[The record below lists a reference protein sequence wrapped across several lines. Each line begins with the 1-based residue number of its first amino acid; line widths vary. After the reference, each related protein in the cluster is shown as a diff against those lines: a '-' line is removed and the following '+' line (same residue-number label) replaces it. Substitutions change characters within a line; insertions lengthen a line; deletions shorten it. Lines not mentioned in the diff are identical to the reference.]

1 MVSAK
6 SVLSVVGNAARHF
19 NNDDGWAMASHCAL
33 SGLMAIF
40 PFMIFATALAS
51 FLGADRFAETAVHL
65 VFDTWPESIAE
76 PIAAEVMNV
85 LTVQRGDLLTVS
97 VLAAAYF
104 ASNGIEAL
112 RVALNRAYRVTDR
125 RSFIYCRLQSLAFVV
140 IATLGFMAISV
151 LLVGLPVAAEIAA
164 RYSPWL
170 KDELARTD
178 IWRYLVATS
187 VLVFALFV
195 VHAFLPAGK
204 RSLSDVW
211 PGIVLTLA
219 AWVIAATVFA
229 AYLKQFS
236 AYVTTYAGLAS
247 IMIALVFLY
256 IIAVIFIFGGEI
268 NAAIMRYRG
277 LWAKSVD

>member
-6 SVLSVVGNAARHF
+6 SLASIVGNAARHF
-19 NNDDGWAMASHCAL
+19 TNDDGWAMASHCAL

-51 FLGADRFAETAVHL
+51 FLGADQFAETAVHL
-65 VFDTWPESIAE
+65 VFDTWPETIAE

-85 LTVQRGDLLTVS
+85 LTVQRGDLLTIS

-125 RSFIYCRLQSLAFVV
+125 RSFIYCRLQSLGFVI
-140 IATLGFMAISV
+140 IATLGFMALSV
-151 LLVGLPVAAEIAA
+151 LLVALPVVAEIAS
-164 RYSPWL
+164 RYAPWL
-170 KDELARTD
+170 EAEISRADF
-178 IWRYLVATS
+178 WRYLVATS
-187 VLVFALFV
+187 VLVFALV
-195 VHAFLPAGK
+195 AAHVFLPAG
-204 RSLSDVW
+204 RRRLGDLW
-211 PGIVLTLA
+211 PGIVLTLVAWMVA
-219 AWVIAATVFA
+219 ASAFAT
-229 AYLKQFS
+229 YLKQFS

-256 IIAVIFIFGGEI
+256 IVAVIFIFGGEI

-277 LWAKSVD
+277 LRANKDA